1 MSCSRFSFSPEIKK
15 MIIIQME
22 LNGVFAMYAPRNRA
36 ADGFSLVEGNTWGR
50 ENETNDNS

>member
-1 MSCSRFSFSPEIKK
+1 